1 MNFFLE
7 ADRSC
12 LEDRGE
18 LARLIETY
26 AEEYRGREHIDFP
39 LLAAAHVLHSDV
51 TGTGEYTSATNQDES
66 PVEAVDGSGKFAA
79 LSAIPDPPPLC
90 FSGDEDEVGPCFNE
104 APGSISTTTFLS
116 MSS

>member
-1 MNFFLE
+1 MP
-7 ADRSC
+7 R
-12 LEDRGE
+12 RQGE

-51 TGTGEYTSATNQDES
+51 TGTGEHTSATNQDES
-66 PVEAVDGSGKFAA
+66 PVVKVDCSEKFAA
-79 LSAIPDPPPLC
+79 LSATPDPPPLC
-90 FSGDEDEVGPCFNE
+90 FAGDEDEVGECFNE
-104 APGSISTTTFLS
+104 APGSISTTTVLS